1 MWKSIPD
8 KLIRRANVKY
18 VKNGKWKE
26 FNRRAEL
33 VAEGH
38 YCQDLK
44 HGIWREYYETGE
56 LLIQEMYDHGV
67 LHGPYCSYHANGN
80 VMGKGQYIHGSR
92 EGYFKF
98 YDSTGQLIKTTFFVN
113 NVEREEADEQKNSVY
128 VEQRK
133 WA

>member
-1 MWKSIPD
+1 M
-8 KLIRRANVKY
+8 
-18 VKNGKWKE
+18 
-26 FNRRAEL
+26 

-98 YDSTGQLIKTTFFVN
+98 YDSTGKLIKTTFFVN
-113 NVEREEADEQKNSVY
+113 NEEREESDEQKDTVY
-128 VEQRK
+128 IEQRK